1 MFWAEQRASAAQG
14 TSARRRRAA
23 AAHTTHLVRAVDHLE
38 RRHGGWSR
46 SRRLEAARPT
56 PSQTAGSA
64 HRSRRR
70 EVAACCCGHS
80 RLRRR
85 AHSATLDKV
94 CEASF
99 AVCFSLR
106 ASRHLSVTR
115 GMGKKPAGAQPPGQ
129 QPSKAAKRPAAA
141 DAADIDALFAQLP
154 KRNARAPA
162 GGADSAAADA
172 PGRARGGA
180 PADGVLPSRPASRAR
195 GGDPPARRDRPVVKG
210 RSHFLDSGERL
221 VPVRCEEIRERSLP
235 MRPPLTPQSC
245 DAALSA
251 PRRFE
256 DGLPVYKS
264 FDDFSDLQAVRAHAA
279 AATASNTLTQ
289 LLCLVHT
296 GPSKTTGRPSERGEV
311 PIRLLVLRV
320 MQPHTPESASY
331 SATPAFSCSSA
342 SSSAW
347 PAASTALCEHAA
359 AARSAAKPSARMSLA
374 RRATS
379 ARLAA
384 GAVVRRRPSATC
396 ARDEPP
402 WQQCIS

>member
-1 MFWAEQRASAAQG
+1 MSDAMAGGAGRDDSRQRARPLRKPPGLPTACGAERS
-14 TSARRRRAA
+14 RLAA
-23 AAHTTHLVRAVDHLE
+23 ADTAACGGALTLPRWTKFVRPP
-38 RRHGGWSR
+38 SR
-46 SRRLEAARPT
+46 SAFL
-56 PSQTAGSA
+56 
-64 HRSRRR
+64 
-70 EVAACCCGHS
+70 
-80 RLRRR
+80 
-85 AHSATLDKV
+85 
-94 CEASF
+94 
-99 AVCFSLR
+99 SLR
-106 ASRHLSVTR
+106 ASRHLSVAR

-180 PADGVLPSRPASRAR
+180 PADGVLPSRPASRVR
-195 GGDPPARRDRPVVKG
+195 GGDPPARQDRPVVKG

-279 AATASNTLTQ
+279 AATASNTLT
-289 LLCLVHT
+289 
-296 GPSKTTGRPSERGEV
+296 
-311 PIRLLVLRV
+311 
-320 MQPHTPESASY
+320 
-331 SATPAFSCSSA
+331 
-342 SSSAW
+342 
-347 PAASTALCEHAA
+347 
-359 AARSAAKPSARMSLA
+359 
-374 RRATS
+374 
-379 ARLAA
+379 LAA
-384 GAVVRRRPSATC
+384 VLGPHRTKQNNRPAL
-396 ARDEPP
+396 
-402 WQQCIS
+402 